1 MNRREALHH
10 LSLASGGLALQ
21 PAVTL
26 AGQRPALPPIA
37 PRVLDAS
44 FVWQWRIAQ
53 RQRPAVI
60 DATTRLAEPDESG
73 QPLTIRGQLF
83 HVDGWTPAA
92 HAIVFA
98 YHTDQTGVYT
108 GPGTSRARPWRLRGW
123 ARTNAEGRFTFH
135 TVRPAPYPTRDDSA
149 HVHLTAD
156 GPGIVGQVVESL
168 RFADDELNTGV
179 QREASAALGRFGYIR
194 PVVNGA
200 CDLNLRLTG
209 EWPF

>member
-1 MNRREALHH
+1 MNRREALHR
-10 LSLASGGLALQ
+10 LSLASGALALG
-21 PAVTL
+21 PSATL
-26 AGQRPALPPIA
+26 AAQQTPLPPIA
-37 PRVLDAS
+37 PRGLDAT
-44 FVWQWRIAQ
+44 FVWQWQIAQ
-53 RQRPAVI
+53 RQRPAVV
-60 DATTRLAEPDESG
+60 DTVTRLAEPDEPG

-98 YHTDQTGVYT
+98 YHTDRTGVYT
-108 GPGTSRARPWRLRGW
+108 GPGTNRARPWRLRGW
-123 ARTNAEGRFTFH
+123 ARTDADGRFTFQ
-135 TVRPAPYPTRDDSA
+135 TIRPAPYPTRDESA

-168 RFADDELNTGV
+168 RFADDELNTAA